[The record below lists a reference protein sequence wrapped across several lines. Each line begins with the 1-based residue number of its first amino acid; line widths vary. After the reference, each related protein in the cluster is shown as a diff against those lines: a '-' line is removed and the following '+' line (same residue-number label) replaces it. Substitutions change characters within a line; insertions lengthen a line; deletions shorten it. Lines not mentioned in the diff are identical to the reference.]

1 MRTASRIAPLAL
13 LPVAALLLAG
23 CFGGG
28 SKASA
33 PKKVRP
39 GKPIQQIDVR
49 ESEFKLDPNKVSFD
63 RPGIYRFQAINAGK
77 QVHALKIVGPGV
89 LASTA
94 RIKPGQATTVDVVVA
109 KKGSYKFFDPLGDHR
124 KRGMVGTAQ
133 FED

>member
-1 MRTASRIAPLAL
+1 MRNASRFAPLAL

-28 SKASA
+28 SKSSE

-39 GKPIQQIDVR
+39 GKPIQQIDVT
-49 ESEFKLDPNKVSFD
+49 ESEFKLDPSKISFD

-94 RIKPGQATTVDVVVA
+94 KIKPGQTTTVDIMVA
-109 KKGSYKFFDPLGDHR
+109 KKCSYRFFDPLADHQ
-124 KRGMVGTAQ
+124 KRGMVGTA
-133 FED
+133 DLN

>member
-1 MRTASRIAPLAL
+1 MRISRIAPLAL

-33 PKKVRP
+33 PKVRP

-49 ESEFKLDPNKVSFD
+49 ESEFKLDPSRISFD
-63 RPGIYRFQAINAGK
+63 RPGIYRFQAINVGK
-77 QVHALKIVGPGV
+77 HPHALRIVGPGV

-94 RIKPGQATTVDVVVA
+94 KIKPGQATTVDIVVA
-109 KKGSYKFFDPLGDHR
+109 KKGSYKFFDPLSNHR
-124 KRGMVGTAQ
+124 KKGMVGTA
-133 FED
+133 DLN